1 MRSHLNVGFGSDVSI
16 MDLAKLVSQTCG
28 FKGKILTDPS
38 MPDGPPQKLMNTE
51 RLNTLGWK
59 PEISL
64 EKGLELAY
72 KDFMKHLSNQTLRNL

>member
-1 MRSHLNVGFGSDVSI
+1 
-16 MDLAKLVSQTCG
+16 
-28 FKGKILTDPS
+28 
-38 MPDGPPQKLMNTE
+38 MNTE

-72 KDFMKHLSNQTLRNL
+72 QDFMKHLSNQTLRNL